1 MPGIKQGHLMI
12 LSAGIIL
19 QSGFSFLQPPDRV
32 FKHEHIQLS
41 DKIGLHG
48 LIGLFP
54 LKRVYRYEMHQFVR
68 QARLVGDNRTGEGMP
83 EQLIIPAVA
92 DLIIHMGKF
101 RLTGTWFCRK
111 YFSCWANA

>member
-1 MPGIKQGHLMI
+1 MPRIKQGHLMI

-83 EQLIIPAVA
+83 EQLIGRPDYPHGQIPSISQYHAA
-92 DLIIHMGKF
+92 APLPPPNPG
-101 RLTGTWFCRK
+101 
-111 YFSCWANA
+111 